1 MIEILIT
8 EQVSNQRVDKFVRKQ
23 LNLAPLSFIY
33 KLFRKKDV
41 KVNHHWVTIDYILQS
56 SDVLQIYVTEE
67 QLAEF
72 DKPKPLIKTTFNHQ
86 IVFEDEHL
94 LIVNKPSGILVH
106 GDASE
111 KRKTLANEVLNYL
124 YGKGEFDP
132 TTKGFTPAPAH
143 RLDRNTGGLVLF
155 AKDLMSLQTLEAL
168 FKDKDDI
175 AKYYLALVKG
185 HTPNEGTIN
194 SNLSKDSETGTVR
207 VDENGLNAI
216 THYQRLEIIGDY
228 SLLKVQI
235 VTGRT
240 HQIRVHLQSINHP
253 IVGDPK
259 YGDYNLNRKLNRLY
273 GFNHQFLYAV
283 EVSFQDVPKPL
294 KYLSGKTFAVS
305 LPLEAENLLKSLK
318 NLEEKHD

>member
-1 MIEILIT
+1 
-8 EQVSNQRVDKFVRKQ
+8 
-23 LNLAPLSFIY
+23 
-33 KLFRKKDV
+33 
-41 KVNHHWVTIDYILQS
+41 
-56 SDVLQIYVTEE
+56 
-67 QLAEF
+67 
-72 DKPKPLIKTTFNHQ
+72 
-86 IVFEDEHL
+86 
-94 LIVNKPSGILVH
+94 
-106 GDASE
+106 
-111 KRKTLANEVLNYL
+111 
-124 YGKGEFDP
+124 
-132 TTKGFTPAPAH
+132 
-143 RLDRNTGGLVLF
+143 
-155 AKDLMSLQTLEAL
+155 